1 LGLLAGGV
9 AREPREG
16 WRKLLIFV
24 VAGLAGLGLGWGANH
39 FGICPNVKR
48 IWTPAWVL
56 FSGGWCLLILA
67 LFYLV
72 MDLAKLRAWAFPL
85 TVIGMNSIAAYCL
98 AHGFDGY
105 LSRNLTTHLGS
116 KWDARVA
123 TWVVERFQQ
132 PGTDVAANAVEGAA
146 PAAAAIRTAA
156 EWGAIYAPL
165 VSGSVLLLLLWL
177 ILYWLYRRQV
187 FVRV

>member
-1 LGLLAGGV
+1 LLAGGV
-9 AREPREG
+9 ARESREG
-16 WRKLLIFV
+16 WKKLLTFV
-24 VAGLAGLGLGWGANH
+24 VAGLAGLGLGWAANH

-48 IWTPAWVL
+48 IWTPSWVL

-72 MDLAKLRAWAFPL
+72 MDLGKLRAWAFPW

-105 LSRNLTTHLGS
+105 LAKNLKTHLGNN
-116 KWDARVA
+116 WDARAA
-123 TWVVERFQQ
+123 TWLMQRFSKPSIPEGTTPEEAATLVQQ
-132 PGTDVAANAVEGAA
+132 AADQA
-146 PAAAAIRTAA
+146 TQL
-156 EWGAIYAPL
+156 GAIYAPL
-165 VSGSVLLLLLWL
+165 VSGTVLLTLLWL
-177 ILYWLYRRQV
+177 ILFWMYRRKV